1 MSTEWEFKFPLVT
14 IQALDR
20 GISDHTPLLLNTG
33 YPAFVGSKK
42 KFKFELNWLQREGF
56 HDHIKE
62 IWSNTSKGQNSVQR
76 WNNKLS
82 ALWRFL

>member
-1 MSTEWEFKFPLVT
+1 MSTEWKFKFPLVT

-20 GISDHTPLLLNTG
+20 GVSDHTPLLLNTG

-56 HDHIKE
+56 QTISRKFGLIQVRVGTRYKDAI
-62 IWSNTSKGQNSVQR
+62 TS
-76 WNNKLS
+76 
-82 ALWRFL
+82 